1 MPGVVPGPGVPAGR
15 VGGVVVVEDSGG
27 VGQGEAHDPHR
38 SSSDRLV
45 SGRAMTVRSG
55 APVLHCAYR
64 SATGPAVGRYGTVR
78 GEGDDVG
85 CHRRGGGAEQQH
97 LGEPLPGLLDGT
109 GQRDAALRM
118 VAGGGEPGLAQPP
131 GDPHARPRCPPWC
144 RCPLSRLS
152 RCGVRVRRPAAM
164 LIGREPARLSPYRAA
179 VCAGGAGFTRPRC
192 PTPSG
197 RDRRRACEGEAV
209 GIAWQGW
216 DRVAGDQISHRPGA
230 LAVPVVVL
238 QTECRRIDFDIFAVQ

>member
-15 VGGVVVVEDSGG
+15 VGGVVVDEDSRG

-64 SATGPAVGRYGTVR
+64 SATGPAVGLDGTVR

-152 RCGVRVRRPAAM
+152 RCGCAGPPPGRDADWPGTRPAQSVQ
-164 LIGREPARLSPYRAA
+164 GRCMRGWGGVHPSSLSDSVGTRPPARMR
-179 VCAGGAGFTRPRC
+179 GGGCR
-192 PTPSG
+192 
-197 RDRRRACEGEAV
+197 
-209 GIAWQGW
+209 
-216 DRVAGDQISHRPGA
+216 DRVAGVGSRG
-230 LAVPVVVL
+230 
-238 QTECRRIDFDIFAVQ
+238 RRSNLPPARRSRRAGRRVADRMPPH

>member
-15 VGGVVVVEDSGG
+15 VGGVVVVEDGGG

-64 SATGPAVGRYGTVR
+64 SATGPAVGLDGTVR

-85 CHRRGGGAEQQH
+85 CHRRGGVAEQQH
-97 LGEPLPGLLDGT
+97 VGEPLPGLLDGA

-118 VAGGGEPGLAQPP
+118 VAGVVNPASRSLPVTHTR
-131 GDPHARPRCPPWC
+131 DRDARRGVGARCLGC
-144 RCPLSRLS
+144 LGV
-152 RCGVRVRRPAAM
+152 GVRVRRPAAM
-164 LIGREPARLSPYRAA
+164 LIGREPSRLSPYRAA

-238 QTECRRIDFDIFAVQ
+238 